1 MRTAVWIILRREY
14 LTRVTTGAFWVAT
27 VAFPIVIMVGAVL
40 PSVIAERSKVSSN
53 RPILVVDR
61 IGDFYPVLEA
71 ALGDTDQ
78 GRRLPM
84 ELVTSEKGS
93 DGDVTS
99 RLIRRAESGEIQGFV
114 VVDASAT
121 TSDGAAVYFARNPS
135 NVVMNERLSSIVRG
149 AIMRYRLLRAGV
161 PKDQIAAVSQRT
173 RIEVRK
179 ATSDPK
185 KQTSDSAGLFV
196 AFGLVLG
203 MYISLSMYGTQ
214 ILRGVL
220 EEKGS
225 RIVEILMS
233 SVNATELMIGKVLGV
248 GAVGLTQVCLWSICA
263 FVLTGPGIIIAF
275 SIAPDRVP
283 RLSGMAAVFLPVYF
297 CLGYLLFATIFAA
310 IGSMFNSE
318 EEAQQLVVLAQVLIA
333 APMFFFL
340 PVLSNPS
347 GPLATTLSFV
357 PFLSP
362 TLMYLRVVTET
373 PPMWQVA
380 LSLFLM
386 VVSIAACVWL
396 AAKIYRVGILMYG
409 KRPTVPEIVRWLRYT
424 SV

>member
-196 AFGLVLG
+196 TVGLVLG

-275 SIAPDRVP
+275 SIAPDRVS
-283 RLSGMAAVFLPVYF
+283 RLSGMASVFLPVYF
-297 CLGYLLFATIFAA
+297 CFGYLLFATIFAA